1 MRWLR
6 VRWRLLRR
14 TLHELRG
21 DAELKKLASAA
32 SVQRIFWTAPVL
44 AAGNFLAAL
53 GFSLRQVAAGGQELL
68 WRNLIITAN
77 LAVSVISALIWFL
90 AWKIKRPD
98 TSAKTQTIFVYAV
111 AAFVLA
117 GGLVI
122 TLIDQLVMTSI
133 TPFLLCVTIVGTFY
147 YLYPHY
153 SLVLFG
159 AAYLVFRRALAVVG
173 SASPNIVH
181 SNQVNGLIVT
191 ALGFALSLLSWLHF
205 RRTTMQER
213 TIKGQQ
219 AKLRDLAYRDPLTGL
234 PNRRF
239 LDERIRAEVSV
250 VKGRGTEA
258 SLIMCDIDH
267 FKKVNDTYGHLAGD
281 DLLRELAALLREN
294 VRADNTLVRLGGEE
308 FVILAPGASLE
319 EGALLA
325 ERLRKL
331 VAGHSF
337 IVCGNEVRI
346 TMSIGVA
353 PLTGAENV
361 RDYYNRAD
369 RALYTAKEQGR
380 NQVVVA
386 S

>member
-1 MRWLR
+1 
-6 VRWRLLRR
+6 
-14 TLHELRG
+14 
-21 DAELKKLASAA
+21 
-32 SVQRIFWTAPVL
+32 
-44 AAGNFLAAL
+44 
-53 GFSLRQVAAGGQELL
+53 
-68 WRNLIITAN
+68 
-77 LAVSVISALIWFL
+77 
-90 AWKIKRPD
+90 
-98 TSAKTQTIFVYAV
+98 
-111 AAFVLA
+111 
-117 GGLVI
+117 
-122 TLIDQLVMTSI
+122 
-133 TPFLLCVTIVGTFY
+133 
-147 YLYPHY
+147 
-153 SLVLFG
+153 
-159 AAYLVFRRALAVVG
+159 
-173 SASPNIVH
+173 
-181 SNQVNGLIVT
+181 
-191 ALGFALSLLSWLHF
+191 
-205 RRTTMQER
+205 
-213 TIKGQQ
+213 
-219 AKLRDLAYRDPLTGL
+219 
-234 PNRRF
+234 
-239 LDERIRAEVSV
+239 
-250 VKGRGTEA
+250 
-258 SLIMCDIDH
+258 LIMCDIDH

-337 IVCGNEVRI
+337 TVCGNEVRI

>member
-32 SVQRIFWTAPVL
+32 SVQRIFWAAPVL

-77 LAVSVISALIWFL
+77 LAVERYLRVDLVFGLENQA
-90 AWKIKRPD
+90 ARHQCQDPD
-98 TSAKTQTIFVYAV
+98 HLRLCSGR
-111 AAFVLA
+111 LCPRR
-117 GGLVI
+117 GLVI

-205 RRTTMQER
+205 GRTTMQER

-258 SLIMCDIDH
+258 SLDH
-267 FKKVNDTYGHLAGD
+267 
-281 DLLRELAALLREN
+281 
-294 VRADNTLVRLGGEE
+294 VR
-308 FVILAPGASLE
+308 
-319 EGALLA
+319 
-325 ERLRKL
+325 
-331 VAGHSF
+331 
-337 IVCGNEVRI
+337 
-346 TMSIGVA
+346 
-353 PLTGAENV
+353 
-361 RDYYNRAD
+361 Y
-369 RALYTAKEQGR
+369 
-380 NQVVVA
+380 
-386 S
+386 